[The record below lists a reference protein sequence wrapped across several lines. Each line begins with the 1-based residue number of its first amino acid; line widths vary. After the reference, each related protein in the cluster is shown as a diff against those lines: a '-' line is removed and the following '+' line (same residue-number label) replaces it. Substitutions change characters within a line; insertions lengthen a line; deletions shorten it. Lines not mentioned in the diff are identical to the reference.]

1 MDKGDRWKLLGIG
14 ICAALF
20 SGALAHL
27 GYLDVVAAKA
37 EKAEGLRTEFIV
49 KSCAASKMWPGPEV
63 LRSRQGSAVIVWD
76 IARYRKL
83 NNCKAT

>member
-27 GYLDVVAAKA
+27 VYLDVMAAKA
-37 EKAEGLRTEFIV
+37 EKAEVQATEYVI
-49 KSCAASKMWPGPEV
+49 KTCAESKMWPGPEV